1 MLGPEGKPVRVTM
14 GSYGIGVSRAVA
26 AIAEQSYDERGLIWP
41 RAIAPADVHVV
52 IAGQGEQQEGGQRLA
67 EQLEAA
73 GLRVLLDDRHK
84 VSPGVAFKDAELIG
98 IPTYVVVGK
107 TLAADGT
114 VEIRDRRTGSSRSV
128 PVADAVAELVAEVRG

>member
-1 MLGPEGKPVRVTM
+1 M
-14 GSYGIGVSRAVA
+14 
-26 AIAEQSYDERGLIWP
+26 
-41 RAIAPADVHVV
+41 
-52 IAGQGEQQEGGQRLA
+52 IAGQGEQQEGGQQLA
-67 EQLEAA
+67 ASLEAA

-114 VEIRDRRTGSSRSV
+114 VEIRDRRSGSSRPV
-128 PVADAVAELVAEVRG
+128 PIADAVAEIVAEVRS